1 MLDALN
7 LIHVIIGKTFDFLFS
22 AYIFEGVSLGMILI
36 VCFIFAIMIS
46 NLLNT
51 PQYFTE
57 KQKEW
62 SDKK

>member
-1 MLDALN
+1 MIDALN
-7 LIHVIIGKTFDFLFS
+7 LIHIIISKTFDFLFS

-51 PQYFTE
+51 PQYFQPKE
-57 KQKEW
+57 KEW
-62 SDKK
+62 SEKK